1 MEQPVFSGTAH
12 DPSGA
17 KFAFIGLS
25 NLPTD
30 WAQVLRAM
38 ANADLTIETVTPE
51 GAEVLRAAVHTAPE
65 PDDEDNASGPP
76 PIDMASPSVLR
87 LNAYLMYAIGKAARR
102 RLSEKLT
109 ARGQRLWHLTV
120 LALLADVGPQS
131 KGTLASRLDMNQSD
145 LVKIVND
152 LAKAQHVDCVR
163 DTADRRRVVVRLTP
177 EGRAPLNRLNADIAS
192 TDDDLLS
199 PLTEAERAQ
208 LGSLLR
214 RVHQHL
220 ALAPVQRR
228 P

>member
-38 ANADLTIETVTPE
+38 ADADLTIESVTPE
-51 GAEVLRAAVHTAPE
+51 GADVAGAAVHTAPA
-65 PDDEDNASGPP
+65 PDDKNNESGPSA
-76 PIDMASPSVLR
+76 ISTTSPSVLR

-109 ARGQRLWHLTV
+109 ARGLRLWHLTV
-120 LALLADVGPQS
+120 LALLADIGPQS

-152 LAKAQHVDCVR
+152 LTKAQHVDCVR

-177 EGRAPLNRLNADIAS
+177 EGRAALNRLNADIAS